1 MIKGILIALLVG
13 VAIPVFGLW
22 RLEVK
27 RGGSSG
33 CLLPFIL
40 SVLVTSIGALLLA

>member
-1 MIKGILIALLVG
+1 MKGIVVALLIGMAVP
-13 VAIPVFGLW
+13 IFGLW

-40 SVLVTSIGALLLA
+40 SILVTSVGVVLLT